1 MPEQQRDLGE
11 MLFVFARAVI
21 EAEEPLLRGH
31 GVEMWDYAVLSRL
44 ADGPA
49 STQAELAA
57 SVRRDKTRLIPILD
71 RLEGRELLIRSPD
84 PADRRNRIV
93 SLTDAGREL
102 LAECK
107 ASIRAMED
115 ELLADLDAEERATF
129 VAALTRL
136 APRSTG

>member
-1 MPEQQRDLGE
+1 MPEQQQRDLGE
-11 MLFVFARAVI
+11 MLFVLARTVI

-57 SVRRDKTRLIPILD
+57 AVRRDKTRLIPILD
-71 RLEGRELLIRSPD
+71 RLEVRKLLLRSPD

-93 SLTDAGREL
+93 SLTDAGHEL
-102 LAECK
+102 LAACK
-107 ASIRAMED
+107 ASIRQMED
-115 ELLADLDAEERATF
+115 ELLADLGPQERATF

-136 APRSTG
+136 VD